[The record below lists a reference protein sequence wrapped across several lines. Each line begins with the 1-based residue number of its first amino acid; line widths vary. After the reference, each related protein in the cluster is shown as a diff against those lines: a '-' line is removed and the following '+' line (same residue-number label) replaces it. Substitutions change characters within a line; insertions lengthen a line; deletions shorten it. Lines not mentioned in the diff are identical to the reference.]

1 MAVIHCFMYVL
12 PALVGAYALYKF
24 ILYLIG
30 AD

>member
-1 MAVIHCFMYVL
+1 MYVL